1 MSACVE
7 SPAETRPATSPR
19 AEEQERTK
27 QPHLWNVVL
36 LDDDDHTYEYVMAM
50 MQELFGHPVERGFQI
65 ARRVDSDGRAVCLTT
80 HLEHAE
86 LKRDQILAY
95 GKDSLLMRSAGSMTA
110 VLEPAEF
117 DDDSDDKNDDG
128 ADER

>member
-1 MSACVE
+1 MSASVE
-7 SPAETRPATSPR
+7 NPARTRPTTSPR
-19 AEEQERTK
+19 TEEQERTK

-50 MQELFGHPVERGFQI
+50 MQELFGHPIERGLQI
-65 ARRVDSDGRAVCLTT
+65 AQRVDSDGRAVCLTT

-95 GKDSLLMRSAGSMTA
+95 GKDALLARSAGSMTA

-117 DDDSDDKNDDG
+117 DGDDSSNGDG

>member
-1 MSACVE
+1 MSASVE
-7 SPAETRPATSPR
+7 KPASTRPR
-19 AEEQERTK
+19 AARRTEEEREPK

-36 LDDDDHTYEYVMAM
+36 IDDDDHTYEYVMAM
-50 MQELFGHPVERGFQI
+50 MQELFGHPVERGFKI
-65 ARRVDSDGRAVCLTT
+65 AQRVDSDGRAVCLTT

-95 GKDSLLMRSAGSMTA
+95 GKDPLLTRSAGSMTA

-117 DDDSDDKNDDG
+117 EGDDSNDNG
-128 ADER
+128 ADDT